1 MRVNP
6 KANDTLLTQ
15 HEMRELIA
23 KAQNGDKEARKQ
35 MIEGNTRLVWSI
47 VQRFSSRGVELDD
60 LFQIGCIG
68 LMKSVDKFDLSYDVK
83 FSTYAVPM
91 IIGEIQRYLR
101 DDGMV
106 KVSRS
111 IRELNFKIRHATE
124 EYMKENESPPTIVEL
139 AELLEVS
146 VEEIVLASDA
156 MRDPASLHEQIF
168 ESEGDSITLMD
179 QMRDEKSTIPFDYV
193 IVKEMLAKLDKRE
206 QAIIYLR
213 YYVDLTQTE
222 IAQRLNIS
230 QVQVS
235 RIEKRILSQLKIW
248 LEASTNEKSV
258 MK

>member
-1 MRVNP
+1 
-6 KANDTLLTQ
+6 
-15 HEMRELIA
+15 MRELIA
-23 KAQNGDKEARKQ
+23 KAQNGDKQARKD

-111 IRELNFKIRHATE
+111 IRELNYKIRHATE

-139 AELLEVS
+139 AEMLDVS

-156 MRDPASLHEQIF
+156 LRDPASLHEQIF

>member
-1 MRVNP
+1 MNP

-23 KAQNGDKEARKQ
+23 KAQNGDKQARKD

-111 IRELNFKIRHATE
+111 IRELNYKIRHATE

-139 AELLEVS
+139 AEMLDVS

-156 MRDPASLHEQIF
+156 LRDPASLHEQIF